1 MTLENKITP
10 GERLRTLRDRIARNG
25 FVRILETHSGLS
37 GIIAENARV
46 EKDGAVLEFDG
57 FWESSLTD
65 SATKG
70 LPDASIV
77 GNDSRLH
84 TIDEILNVT
93 TKPIIV
99 DGDTGG
105 DTAQFEYLVRN
116 LERLGVSAVIIE
128 DKVYPK
134 RNSLDASSSQDL
146 EDPAVF
152 AHKISAGK
160 EIAVTDDFMVIAR
173 LESLIAGKGIP
184 DALERAEQY
193 ILAGADGIMI
203 HSSKNDPDE
212 ILSFARAY
220 GPLCQWL
227 GRRPVLVCVPT
238 TYNTITEADLIAS
251 GFNIIIHANHML
263 RAAYKAMSEVAR
275 TILMSGRSLEA
286 DQLSTTVAE
295 IFSSVGYDRIV
306 RKDQERS
313 DDLRLI
319 REEIDVVTPLRG
331 RGH

>member
-1 MTLENKITP
+1 MTFENGTTP
-10 GERLRTLRDRIARNG
+10 WGRLRALKECVKRKG
-25 FVRILETHSGLS
+25 FARILEAHSGLS

-46 EKDGAVLEFDG
+46 ERDGAVLEFDG

-77 GNDSRLH
+77 GYDSRVH

-99 DGDTGG
+99 DGDTGCEP
-105 DTAQFEYLVRN
+105 AQFEYLVKH

-134 RNSLDASSSQDL
+134 RNSLDASANQDL

-152 AHKISAGK
+152 ADKIRAGK
-160 EIAVTDDFMVIAR
+160 EVTVTDDFMIIAR
-173 LESLIAGKGIP
+173 LESLIAGKGVQ

-193 ILAGADGIMI
+193 ILAGVDGIMI
-203 HSSKNDPDE
+203 HSNKRDPDE
-212 ILSFARAY
+212 ILSFAEAY
-220 GPLCQWL
+220 KPLCQWL
-227 GRRPVLVCVPT
+227 GRRPLLVCVPT
-238 TYNTITEADLIAS
+238 TYNTLTEAELIAR

-263 RAAYKAMSEVAR
+263 RAAYKAMSEVACN
-275 TILMSGRSLEA
+275 ILMNGRSLEA
-286 DQLSTTVAE
+286 DPCCATVPE
-295 IFSSVGYDRIV
+295 IFSSVGHDRIT

-313 DDLRLI
+313 EALRLAGGK
-319 REEIDVVTPLRG
+319 RDRVAPLQGRG
-331 RGH
+331 R